1 MNRFYVADL
10 TTPHPEIADTEA
22 HHLRNVLRMK
32 PGELIELF
40 DGQGTSA
47 RAVIDTVKRDRVLTS
62 IQDISK
68 EERPDAARLTV
79 AASPPKGDRLKWMI
93 EKLTEL
99 GVGRYVPLL
108 TERTVVTPR
117 ETRLERLQSTVI
129 AACKQS
135 GRQWLMELS
144 EPQTIEENL
153 TANSTEDVVIAHP
166 GLSESA
172 LPSAGRPCLLLIG
185 PEGGFVQDEI
195 VAALSAGATGVSWPG
210 TVLRTETAAVAI
222 STLLLSCRG

>member
-10 TTPHPEIADTEA
+10 TTSHPEIADTEA

-40 DGQGTSA
+40 DGRGTSA
-47 RAVIDTVKRDRVLTS
+47 KAVIDTVKRDRVLTS
-62 IQDISK
+62 TQEISK
-68 EERPDAARLTV
+68 AERLESARLTV

-144 EPQTIEENL
+144 EPQTIEEML
-153 TANSTEDVVIAHP
+153 AANSTEDVVIAHP
-166 GLSESA
+166 GFPESA
-172 LPSAGRPCLLLIG
+172 LPSAARPCLLLIG
-185 PEGGFVQDEI
+185 PEGGFVEDEI
-195 VAALSAGATGVSWPG
+195 AAAMSAGATGVSWPG
-210 TVLRTETAAVAI
+210 TVLRTETAAIAI
-222 STLLLSCRG
+222 STWLLSSRG